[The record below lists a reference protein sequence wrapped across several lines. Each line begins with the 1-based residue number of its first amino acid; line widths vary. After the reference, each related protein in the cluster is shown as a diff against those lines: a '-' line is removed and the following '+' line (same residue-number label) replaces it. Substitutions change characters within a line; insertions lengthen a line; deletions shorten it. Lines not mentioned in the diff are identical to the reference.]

1 MKKEM
6 SEEECAQALRALIY
20 LTGGTP
26 PRDAHI
32 EELEALLRKE
42 MRCNVERERLS
53 MLKDC
58 DFRELLAYHGLFEDF
73 DETTFSEVKKIWEE
87 IKAQD

>member
-6 SEEECAQALRALIY
+6 SYEECVHALRALIY

-26 PRDAHI
+26 PKDAHI
-32 EELEALLRKE
+32 DELESLLRKE
-42 MRCNVERERLS
+42 IMCNVESERLS

-58 DFRELLAYHGLFEDF
+58 DFRELLAHHGLFEDF

-87 IKAQD
+87 IKAEY